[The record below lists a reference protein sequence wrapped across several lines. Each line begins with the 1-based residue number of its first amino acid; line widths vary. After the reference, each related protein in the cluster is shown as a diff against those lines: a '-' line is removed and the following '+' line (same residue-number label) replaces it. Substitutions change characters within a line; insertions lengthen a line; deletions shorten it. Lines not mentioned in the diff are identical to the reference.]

1 MVRARIVSTGMAVP
15 EKVLTNFDLER
26 MVDTSDA
33 WIKERTGMSERRIAD
48 ENTAASDLAL
58 QASKQALER
67 AGLHAEQLDA
77 ILVATITPDYP
88 FPATACL
95 LQHKLGSP
103 GTMAFD
109 LSAAC
114 TGFLYGLSIAQAY
127 IESGLY
133 KNVLLVGVDVL
144 SKVVDWTD
152 RNTCVLF
159 GDGAGAAI
167 LQPSDDT
174 GIYKT
179 ILGSDGSSAELLY
192 QRTGG
197 SKYPFTESAIQDK
210 SHCLYMNGRNIF
222 KQAVKVMSQSCK
234 DVLEQCNKKIEDVKL
249 VIPHQANMRIIEAIS
264 ERLNIP
270 MAQIYVNVHKYA
282 NTSAATIPM
291 ALHEAEVEGKVQNGD
306 TLLFVSFGGGL
317 TWGATL
323 LEY

>member
-1 MVRARIVSTGMAVP
+1 MVHARIVSTGMAVP
-15 EKVLTNFDLER
+15 DHVMTNHDLEK
-26 MVDTSDA
+26 MVDTSDE
-33 WIKERTGMSERRIAD
+33 WIKERTGMSERRIANED
-48 ENTAASDLAL
+48 TAASDLAL
-58 QASKQALER
+58 LASKQALER

-95 LQHKLGSP
+95 LQDKLGAP
-103 GTMAFD
+103 NTMAFD

-114 TGFLYGLSIAQAY
+114 TGFLYGLSVAQAY

-159 GDGAGAAI
+159 GDGAGAAV
-167 LQPSDDT
+167 LQPTDEG
-174 GIYKT
+174 GIQKT

-192 QRTGG
+192 QHTGG
-197 SKYPFTESAIQDK
+197 SKHPVTLESVQGK

-222 KQAVKVMSQSCK
+222 KQAVRVMAQSCN
-234 DVLEQCNKKIEDVKL
+234 DVLDQCDCKIEDVKM
-249 VIPHQANMRIIEAIS
+249 VIPHQANVRIIEAVAD
-264 ERLNIP
+264 RLKLP
-270 MAQIYVNVHKYA
+270 MSSVYVNVHKYA

-291 ALHEAEVEGKVQNGD
+291 ALHEAVMEEKVIAGD
-306 TLLFVSFGGGL
+306 RLLFVSFGGGL

-323 LEY
+323 LTL

>member
-1 MVRARIVSTGMAVP
+1 MAQARIVSTGMAVP
-15 EKVLTNFDLER
+15 DKVLTNFDLEK
-26 MVDTSDA
+26 MVETSDT

-48 ENTAASDLAL
+48 EHTAASDLAL
-58 QASKQALER
+58 LASKQALER

-95 LQHKLGSP
+95 LQDKLKSP

-127 IESGLY
+127 IESGQY

-159 GDGAGAAI
+159 GDGAGAAV
-167 LQPSDDT
+167 LQPTEET
-174 GIYKT
+174 GIIKT
-179 ILGSDGSSAELLY
+179 ILGSDGSSAKLLY
-192 QRTGG
+192 QHSGG
-197 SKYPFTESAIQDK
+197 SKHPINDHTLHNK
-210 SHCLYMNGRNIF
+210 SHCLSMNGKNIF
-222 KQAVKVMSQSCK
+222 KQAVRVMSQACI

-249 VIPHQANMRIIEAIS
+249 VIPHQANIRIIEAVA
-264 ERLNIP
+264 ERLSIS
-270 MAQIYVNVHKYA
+270 MSQVYVNVHKYA

-291 ALHEAEVEGKVQNGD
+291 ALHEAVMEGKVQTGD

-323 LEY
+323 LEF

>member
-1 MVRARIVSTGMAVP
+1 MVHARIVSTGMAVP
-15 EKVLTNFDLER
+15 DHVMTNHDLEK
-26 MVDTSDA
+26 MVDTSDE

-48 ENTAASDLAL
+48 EDTAASDLAL
-58 QASKQALER
+58 LASQQALER
-67 AGLHAEQLDA
+67 AGLHAGQLDA

-95 LQHKLGSP
+95 LQDKLGATN
-103 GTMAFD
+103 TMAFD

-114 TGFLYGLSIAQAY
+114 TGFLYGLSVAQAY

-167 LQPSDDT
+167 LQPAVDA
-174 GIYKT
+174 GIQKT
-179 ILGSDGSSAELLY
+179 ILGSDGSSAQLLY
-192 QRTGG
+192 QHTGG
-197 SKYPFTESAIQDK
+197 SKHPVNLDAVQEK

-222 KQAVKVMSQSCK
+222 KQAVRVMTQSCV
-234 DVLEQCNKKIEDVKL
+234 DVLDQCDCNIEEITM
-249 VIPHQANMRIIEAIS
+249 VIPHQANMRIIEAIAD
-264 ERLNIP
+264 RLKLP
-270 MAQIYVNVHKYA
+270 MSRVYVNVHKYA

-291 ALHEAEVEGKVQNGD
+291 ALHEAVIEKKVVPGD
-306 TLLFVSFGGGL
+306 RLLFVSFGGGL

-323 LEY
+323 LTL